1 MVDDAHWAEPTLLE
15 LLDYVAD
22 AARQPLLILCLARPD
37 FTEKRPAYHQA
48 RPESVVRLEP
58 LSPADSE
65 RLVSERLGH
74 RTLLPDLRA
83 RVIETAQGN
92 PLFIEQLLAA
102 TIHDH
107 VWPELPP
114 AIQALLAARS
124 SDRLGPAERDL
135 LRCASVLGAEFTV
148 EALAALVPAEAAR
161 FIERHLSALEHKDL
175 IQSSEQPSAQ
185 GRTFA
190 FRHVLIQVAAYRSIT
205 HLARSELHR
214 RVAAWLDAQPGTGLS
229 LDELIASHLEQA
241 FTHRRDAGL
250 TDTTAEMMGLRAR
263 RATRKGRIACLR
275 AVRHPRGREPSVP
288 APNASS
294 PSARSAKRCC
304 GDSPR
309 RIPTWAAPT
318 TRKRRSPSCS
328 MPPVPRV
335 TIVRLAPSTSS
346 GLGSTSSSGPTHHSR
361 RFAARQRLH

>member
-1 MVDDAHWAEPTLLE
+1 MTFWPLREIVTELAGGSPTGLAELVAGHPDAASIVEQVTGAIGLHDRSPSPRELFPAVRRLLETLAAKQPTLIVVDDAHWAEPTLLE

-124 SDRLGPAERDL
+124 STGSAQPNAT
-135 LRCASVLGAEFTV
+135 CS
-148 EALAALVPAEAAR
+148 AALRSWGP
-161 FIERHLSALEHKDL
+161 
-175 IQSSEQPSAQ
+175 SSRWRRWPRWFRRKQRGSSNDTCQ
-185 GRTFA
+185 HSSTRT
-190 FRHVLIQVAAYRSIT
+190 
-205 HLARSELHR
+205 
-214 RVAAWLDAQPGTGLS
+214 
-229 LDELIASHLEQA
+229 
-241 FTHRRDAGL
+241 
-250 TDTTAEMMGLRAR
+250 
-263 RATRKGRIACLR
+263 
-275 AVRHPRGREPSVP
+275 
-288 APNASS
+288 
-294 PSARSAKRCC
+294 
-304 GDSPR
+304 
-309 RIPTWAAPT
+309 
-318 TRKRRSPSCS
+318 
-328 MPPVPRV
+328 
-335 TIVRLAPSTSS
+335 
-346 GLGSTSSSGPTHHSR
+346 
-361 RFAARQRLH
+361 